1 MTAPQRTDYHEY
13 KVIHVTDGGIKAVL
27 LGATG
32 LPMPVIEGELNRW
45 AAEGW
50 QLVFMAIEQRRFALF
65 WDREAAVIT
74 LGR

>member
-1 MTAPQRTDYHEY
+1 MPEPYSEY
-13 KVIHVTDGGIKAVL
+13 KVIHVTEGAVGTLL
-27 LGATG
+27 LGESQ
-32 LPMPVIEGELNRW
+32 LPTRAIEAELNRW

-50 QLVFMAIEQRRFALF
+50 RFVFMAIEQRRFLLF